1 MNKEILKKLGEFK
14 KISPA
19 ITKEST
25 NPFFKS
31 SYATLND
38 IQTKIKPALIK
49 TGLFIT
55 QSLEQTGLI
64 TTLYDLDGNYET
76 FCYPMPKYETQSS
89 QELGSAITYARR
101 YALGAILD
109 LIINDPSDDDGNAT
123 SKPKETIFLSNTQY
137 LEYIENANAELLN
150 TILNAKTTKN
160 GNPFRMKTNHREAL
174 TQKLSQL
181 ETSNAIELTY

>member
-19 ITKEST
+19 IAKDST

-49 TGLFIT
+49 TGLFIS
-55 QSLEQTGLI
+55 QSLEQTGLV
-64 TTLYDLDGNYET
+64 TTLFDLDGNYET
-76 FCYPMPKYETQSS
+76 FCYPMPSFESKSS

-123 SKPKETIFLSNTQY
+123 SKPKETIFLSNEQY
-137 LEYIENANAELLN
+137 LGYMENANAELLN
-150 TILNAKTTKN
+150 TVLNAKTTKS
-160 GNPFRMKTNHREAL
+160 GNPFKMKTTHRQAL
-174 TQKLSQL
+174 TERLRQL
-181 ETSNAIELTY
+181 EETADVILH